1 MCPAKYGLW
10 KRLRADNPISRENQ
24 LIVNIAFDLA
34 ALHFVAI
41 MFLMLLSYVLYIKY
55 RQRKIDRA
63 MALIRS
69 QILAFFRAAE
79 MQGEVKCYP
88 SRNARK
94 FTVCIDSQPQ
104 KKFKFSNLVES
115 VLIRYLSR
123 TTDLS
128 IDRVY
133 WRFSLPTKI
142 ETEMLGPMHE
152 MATEGLGFKDKLLED
167 ESQSLV
173 HAYRVAET
181 SWDNFEKA
189 LRQEEA
195 AKEGT
200 TILKQ
205 SGDHGLT

>member
-1 MCPAKYGLW
+1 M
-10 KRLRADNPISRENQ
+10 R
-24 LIVNIAFDLA
+24 VNIAFDLA

-41 MFLMLLSYVLYIKY
+41 LFLILLSYVLYIKY

-63 MALIRS
+63 MTLIKS

-79 MQGEVKCYP
+79 MQGEVKCYA
-88 SRNARK
+88 SANARK

-133 WRFSLPTKI
+133 WRFSLPTNV

-152 MATEGLGFKDKLLED
+152 MATEGLSVKNKSED
-167 ESQSLV
+167 ENKSLV

-200 TILKQ
+200 TILKRERWRP
-205 SGDHGLT
+205 